1 MYILRWRRLKASISI
16 SGAIMDEY
24 DLNTVQFEI
33 QNSYGVKMSP
43 FTMKDPSCSTLHS
56 PNYNGGGA
64 KPEFRMLSR
73 SYKYTC

>member
-1 MYILRWRRLKASISI
+1 MYILRLKASISI
-16 SGAIMDEY
+16 SGAIMDE
-24 DLNTVQFEI
+24 LNTVQFEI

-56 PNYNGGGA
+56 PNHNGGGA
-64 KPEFRMLSR
+64 EPEFRMLSR